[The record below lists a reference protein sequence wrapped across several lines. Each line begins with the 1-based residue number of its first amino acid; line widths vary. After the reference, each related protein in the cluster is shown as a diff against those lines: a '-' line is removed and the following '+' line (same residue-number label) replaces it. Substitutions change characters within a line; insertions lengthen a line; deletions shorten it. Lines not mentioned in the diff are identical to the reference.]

1 MGLTCKRLKSTCETF
16 VYLCVD
22 ETNYLQY
29 RTDTP
34 KSNGLEPLGDNSQ
47 GEQNPRIEQKTLNFW
62 AFEAGNQQLLA
73 VPPTDY
79 PCRLVAYLLYEPAE
93 IRRKHR
99 D

>member
-29 RTDTP
+29 RTDRP

-47 GEQNPRIEQKTLNFW
+47 GQQNP
-62 AFEAGNQQLLA
+62 
-73 VPPTDY
+73 
-79 PCRLVAYLLYEPAE
+79 
-93 IRRKHR
+93 
-99 D
+99 